1 MFLEQLSKTPWSNEF
16 RFVCVDVQ
24 PGKPRPQ
31 LPGWLKAVPTLSIAG
46 EVEPRR
52 DAAVMNWLSERRMKE
67 GGGGGGGSG
76 KPRSI
81 RDGGGPMAT
90 TTPMGVISSE
100 GLDAI
105 SDSLCASGDEGF
117 CFIGEDTSAGKGAMV
132 RLAGNQV
139 SLTDFNGIPSASASG
154 SPYGGAGAAPGA
166 AAMSAKAKALDDR
179 MSAFQAER
187 QRDMGPGRR

>member
-1 MFLEQLSKTPWSNEF
+1 MFLEQLSKSPWSNEF

-67 GGGGGGGSG
+67 GGGGGGG

-90 TTPMGVISSE
+90 TTPMGVSSSE

-117 CFIGEDTSAGKGAMV
+117 CFIGEDTSAGQGAMV

-139 SLTDFNGIPSASASG
+139 SLTEFNGIPSASASG
-154 SPYGGAGAAPGA
+154 APYGGAGAAPGA

>member
-1 MFLEQLSKTPWSNEF
+1 
-16 RFVCVDVQ
+16 
-24 PGKPRPQ
+24 
-31 LPGWLKAVPTLSIAG
+31 
-46 EVEPRR
+46 
-52 DAAVMNWLSERRMKE
+52 
-67 GGGGGGGSG
+67 
-76 KPRSI
+76 
-81 RDGGGPMAT
+81 MAT

-117 CFIGEDTSAGKGAMV
+117 CFIGEDTSAGHGAMV

-139 SLTDFNGIPSASASG
+139 SLTDFNGIPSASPGSAGPAGGAGG
-154 SPYGGAGAAPGA
+154 SPYGGPGGS
-166 AAMSAKAKALDDR
+166 AMSAKAKALDDR